1 MFINLKLTGK
11 VLRTMVTPPSPL
23 LSELSLDRLFHMFE
37 GTSFE
42 ILLFFKGWF
51 FLLFFFVCFFWFW
64 VLFRFLFWG
73 CCFFEGKYLRRLGT
87 GTVRRQR

>member
-42 ILLFFKGWF
+42 IVF
-51 FLLFFFVCFFWFW
+51 
-64 VLFRFLFWG
+64 
-73 CCFFEGKYLRRLGT
+73 
-87 GTVRRQR
+87 